1 VNGAVDGGR
10 NVWYVRRLHH
20 VAVAHDGHGPTED
33 AVRSFLG
40 PATHTEEG
48 PGFLERMYDAGDCSV
63 QTLEATG
70 DGVVERFLQKRGPG
84 LHHIAFEVDAI
95 DHALADLTSAGVPLI
110 DREARAGGMG
120 TRIAFL
126 HPSAFG
132 GVLVELVEESR
143 PPAVAGSVD
152 EGGS

>member
-1 VNGAVDGGR
+1 MNGAR
-10 NVWYVRRLHH
+10 NAWHVRRLHH

-48 PGFLERMYDAGDCSV
+48 PGFLERMYAAGGCSV

-70 DGVVERFLQKRGPG
+70 DGVVERFIDTRGPG

-95 DHALADLTSAGVPLI
+95 DAALAELAAAGVPLV
-110 DREARAGGMG
+110 DREARAGGTG
-120 TRIAFL
+120 TRVAFL

-143 PPAVAGSVD
+143 PPAAAGSVD